1 MANNTMGNTNNNRQ
15 GGRGNQGN
23 QNQGSQGNQDTRRE
37 ARGGNQGTA
46 GTQRQ
51 AGRNDMDMDSNT
63 RSTQGRSDS
72 DRSDR

>member
-1 MANNTMGNTNNNRQ
+1 MANNTMGNTTSNRH
-15 GGRGNQGN
+15 GGHGSN

-51 AGRNDMDMDSNT
+51 AGRNDMDVDNT
-63 RSTQGRSDS
+63 RQESRKGQGRSDS
-72 DRSDR
+72 DR